1 MGWNSGTIL
10 FDTVVGELAAH
21 DVDINITLSVAKSL
35 AREMER
41 MDWDG
46 ACESEWWDHP
56 DIGKVLENKFED
68 EEEED

>member
-10 FDTVVGELAAH
+10 FDTVVNELVAH
-21 DVDINITLSVAKSL
+21 DVDVNITLSVAEAL

-46 ACESEWWDHP
+46 ACESVWWDQP
-56 DIGKVLENKFED
+56 DIGKVLGNKFG
-68 EEEED
+68 EEEEE